1 MENVRKNIIVPL
13 SFIAAIVLTI
23 GCINLPIGYYTFLR
37 IVVCSVAVMLI
48 IDVTKSN
55 VNYKLIINGL
65 MAIMFN
71 PFIPIYLHN
80 KTEWMIIDII
90 EAVWFAIQG
99 IGMLRNSNKLRQ

>member
-1 MENVRKNIIVPL
+1 MESKDGNLFVAL
-13 SFIAAIVLTI
+13 SFIATFVLFL
-23 GCINLPIGYYTFLR
+23 GCFNLPIGYYTFLR
-37 IVVCSVAVMLI
+37 IVVCSVAVMFI

-80 KTEWMIIDII
+80 KTAWMIIDII
-90 EAVWFAIQG
+90 AAVWFAIQG
-99 IGMLRNSNKLRQ
+99 IGMLRNSNKQRQ

>member
-13 SFIAAIVLTI
+13 SFIAAIMLTI

-48 IDVTKSN
+48 IDVAKSN

-65 MAIMFN
+65 IAILFN

-80 KTEWMIIDII
+80 KTAWMIIDII
-90 EAVWFAIQG
+90 AAVWFAIQG
-99 IGMLRNSNKLRQ
+99 IGMLRNSNKQRQ

>member
-1 MENVRKNIIVPL
+1 MESKNWHLLIPL

-48 IDVTKSN
+48 IDVAKSN
-55 VNYKLIINGL
+55 VNYKVIINGL
-65 MAIMFN
+65 IAILFN

-80 KTEWMIIDII
+80 KTAWIIIDII
-90 EAVWFAIQG
+90 AAVWFAIQG
-99 IGMLRNSNKLRQ
+99 IGMLKNSNKQRQ